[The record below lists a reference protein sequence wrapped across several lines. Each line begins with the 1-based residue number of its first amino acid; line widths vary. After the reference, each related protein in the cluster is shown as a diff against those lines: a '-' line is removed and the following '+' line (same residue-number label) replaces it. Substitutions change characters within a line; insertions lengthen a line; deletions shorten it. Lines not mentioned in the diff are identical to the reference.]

1 MIQIENNLN
10 IVLFCWII
18 LILYWVFSSLFVKK
32 SVVKRNWLLTISSR
46 VLLTAVVILLYI
58 FYRSAT
64 LLFLEFL
71 FKSYFQFLI
80 LGSILTIIGLIG
92 AIWARY
98 YLGSNWGSVV
108 GYTENHELITNGP
121 YKYIRHPIYSC
132 VILMFIGTFL
142 YYGNIFSLVLIITI
156 PIWLLWRV
164 KKEEEI
170 MIKLFDKKYKDYM
183 KNSKRLIPGIY

>member
-1 MIQIENNLN
+1 MIQIGNNLN

-46 VLLTAVVILLYI
+46 ILLTAVVILLYI

-121 YKYIRHPIYSC
+121 YKYIRHPIYSS

-142 YYGNIFSLVLIITI
+142 YYGNLFSLVLIITI

-183 KNSKRLIPGIY
+183 KNSKRLIPGVY